1 MINVFSQCYQLY
13 VFHSLFF
20 ENVVLNREIAKNNQF
35 LNFHKITRPKIQFSK
50 KYQLATLN
58 KIDFGM
64 LLTHRYFA
72 LKVKI

>member
-1 MINVFSQCYQLY
+1 M
-13 VFHSLFF
+13 
-20 ENVVLNREIAKNNQF
+20 VVKYTVITT
-35 LNFHKITRPKIQFSK
+35 LNFHNTTRPKIQFSK

-72 LKVKI
+72 QKVEDLKNVL